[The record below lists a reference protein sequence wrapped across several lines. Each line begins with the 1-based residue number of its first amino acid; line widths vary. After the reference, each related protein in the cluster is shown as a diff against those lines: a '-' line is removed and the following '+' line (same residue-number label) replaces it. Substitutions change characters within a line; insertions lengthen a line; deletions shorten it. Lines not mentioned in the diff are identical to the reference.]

1 VICQSAESNAN
12 VIQRTL
18 ASGLEYED
26 IKTGTGPVAK
36 PGKRLSMRYVLI
48 YRYIGKLTNGKQF
61 DSNTAGAPFSFV
73 LGRGEVIKGWDQ
85 GLNGMAVGGERKL
98 SIPAA
103 LAYGKQKLPGIPAK

>member
-1 VICQSAESNAN
+1 MYSRI
-12 VIQRTL
+12 I
-18 ASGLEYED
+18 
-26 IKTGTGPVAK
+26 
-36 PGKRLSMRYVLI
+36 LI

-98 SIPAA
+98 SIPAQ
-103 LAYGKQKLPGIPAK
+103 LAYGKQKLPGIPAKSVISPYHV